1 MEYFAI
7 IPLTVGR
14 DFSNFPTI
22 SVYLQE
28 VVLQRPCDD
37 EKLGLTLCY
46 GAVEDG
52 VTDIFIGEVGQTCLT
67 GCVHEQDA
75 VTLHSIG

>member
-1 MEYFAI
+1 MC
-7 IPLTVGR
+7 
-14 DFSNFPTI
+14 FSI
-22 SVYLQE
+22 YLQE

-52 VTDIFIGEVGQTCLT
+52 ITDIFIGEVSQTIQEIVNIFAFKTKKLKKS
-67 GCVHEQDA
+67 
-75 VTLHSIG
+75 SIF

>member
-1 MEYFAI
+1 MCF
-7 IPLTVGR
+7 
-14 DFSNFPTI
+14 

-52 VTDIFIGEVGQTCLT
+52 ITDIFIGEVRQTLT
-67 GCVHEQDA
+67 S
-75 VTLHSIG
+75 LLIIPKY

>member
-52 VTDIFIGEVGQTCLT
+52 VTDIFIGEVGQRCPIIYISQNFALT
-67 GCVHEQDA
+67 
-75 VTLHSIG
+75 TSLL